1 MKIALL
7 NDTHFGIRNSG
18 DIFLDNAAKFYDEVF
33 FPYMREH
40 NIKQIV
46 HLGDY
51 YDNRKAI
58 NIKADLPSELV
69 FILDEKENYDI
80 IDNNLNKI
88 KQHIKERI

>member
-7 NDTHFGIRNSG
+7 NDTHCGIRNSG

-51 YDNRKAI
+51 YDNRTSSSVMTI
-58 NIKADLPSELV
+58 RTHHLLS
-69 FILDEKENYDI
+69 
-80 IDNNLNKI
+80 
-88 KQHIKERI
+88 